1 MASLIDSNFIT
12 LANCS
17 SLEEKEE
24 EGERKR
30 ERERER
36 ERELHD
42 GSFLGTM
49 SYPRVVKLSP

>member
-24 EGERKR
+24 G